1 MAVMMIIITVVVVV
15 VCPRILPILSYTEKH
30 LFIEE
35 KKKGVC
41 VWGGDVKK
49 EIKYISSDVKIMRLL
64 NALNKNS
71 VNLKFIF
78 IERKKKKKIAL
89 GNWLAGYDE

>member
-1 MAVMMIIITVVVVV
+1 MF
-15 VCPRILPILSYTEKH
+15 K
-30 LFIEE
+30 
-35 KKKGVC
+35 
-41 VWGGDVKK
+41 KK

-78 IERKKKKKIAL
+78 IKKKKNLAL
-89 GNWLAGYDE
+89 GNWLARYDEQLLDE

>member
-1 MAVMMIIITVVVVV
+1 ML
-15 VCPRILPILSYTEKH
+15 R
-30 LFIEE
+30 
-35 KKKGVC
+35 
-41 VWGGDVKK
+41 KK

-78 IERKKKKKIAL
+78 IERKKK
-89 GNWLAGYDE
+89 